1 MCNATFARVL
11 MVPVVVLCVAA
22 PVAAADPPKDGAS
35 EKAVRQQ
42 MDDSCKAS
50 ARRVYVHA

>member
-1 MCNATFARVL
+1 MCNATFARIL

-22 PVAAADPPKDGAS
+22 PVTAADPPKDGAS

-50 ARRVYVHA
+50 VRRVYVHA